1 MGSVTISADSI
12 ASLSVTLA
20 AGTHSITAW
29 YVGHANYLA
38 ATSTLVRPVV
48 NPKLTPAVT
57 GAASP
62 NPVGAGQQVLIGA
75 IISYSP
81 GSPAPTETVT
91 FRSYT
96 TAIGTVPI
104 NVVDSSSI
112 TGCSGTQA

>member
-38 ATSTLVRPVV
+38 ATSTLVRLVV

-62 NPVGAGQQVLIGA
+62 NPGCCRSAGLD
-75 IISYSP
+75 
-81 GSPAPTETVT
+81 
-91 FRSYT
+91 RSDHILLAGLARADRDRY
-96 TAIGTVPI
+96 VPLLHHC
-104 NVVDSSSI
+104 DRDRSH
-112 TGCSGTQA
+112 